1 MNRFMLKILRLEQWA
16 KNLVIFIPA
25 VLAKNYEVF
34 WDISIYVVFLAF
46 SIIVSSTYIFNDL
59 IDLEQDKI
67 HPQKKRRPLASG
79 DLSKK
84 SATRLAICLSFIGF
98 ILIFLLEKN
107 ILLLVLAYVVITM
120 SYSVKLKYIK
130 YFDFIS
136 ITILFTIRLLLGAVT
151 TETSLSNFFLV
162 FVLLFLTIISIGK
175 KLSIYTSS
183 EINDSSRVKAHL
195 KRSYSANE
203 LEKILKVTFI
213 LSNITYFLWSY
224 DRIFNNGFNFM
235 LSMLALFLIAY
246 LGIRFIKDSKLSK
259 TENFISWIMISKM
272 YVVGFIISS
281 IVLFVTFNL

>member
-1 MNRFMLKILRLEQWA
+1 VLKILRLEQWA

-34 WDISIYVVFLAF
+34 WNSSIYLVFLAF

-79 DLSKK
+79 NLSKK
-84 SATRLAICLSFIGF
+84 SATILAICLSFIGF

-107 ILLLVLAYVVITM
+107 ILFLVLAYVVITM